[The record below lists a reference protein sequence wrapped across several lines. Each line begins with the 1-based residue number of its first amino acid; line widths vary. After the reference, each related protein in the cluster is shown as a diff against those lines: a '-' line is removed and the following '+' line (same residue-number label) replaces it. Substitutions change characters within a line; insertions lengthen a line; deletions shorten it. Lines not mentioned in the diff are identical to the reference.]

1 MAPMRSATNIIR
13 TMELICTAVSVVAL
27 AIAAE
32 SSETTPSSSL
42 PLAVGGLR

>member
-1 MAPMRSATNIIR
+1 MAPMRSDTNITR
-13 TMELICTAVSVVAL
+13 TMRLICTAVSVAAL

-32 SSETTPSSSL
+32 SSETTPPSSV

>member
-1 MAPMRSATNIIR
+1 MAPMRSDTNITR
-13 TMELICTAVSVVAL
+13 TMGLICTAVSLVAL

-32 SSETTPSSSL
+32 SSETMPSSSV